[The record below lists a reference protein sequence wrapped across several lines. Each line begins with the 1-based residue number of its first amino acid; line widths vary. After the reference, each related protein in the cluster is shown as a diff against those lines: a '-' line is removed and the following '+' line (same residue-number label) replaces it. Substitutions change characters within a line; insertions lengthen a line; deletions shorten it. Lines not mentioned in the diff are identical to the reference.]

1 MHAEKL
7 ESEMDFPLL
16 DTNDLS
22 SFSKRTATK
31 NLSKAIYSEEQ
42 TKIFQTNTSK
52 IEDYS
57 KINLISQKKRD
68 DDSCRF
74 DTLNSLLKTNQDKF
88 FKELSISSSKSK
100 FEDAYEFKGN
110 SGKLNKA
117 FIDSSSTTTKET
129 KSQKGSSMMESDKR
143 G

>member
-52 IEDYS
+52 NEDYS

-143 G
+143 R

>member
-31 NLSKAIYSEEQ
+31 NMSKAIYSEEQ

-57 KINLISQKKRD
+57 KINLVSQKKRD

-110 SGKLNKA
+110 TTRLNKA